1 MPEENV
7 SLVLGDVIV
16 PPARSIMMA
25 FKYNGTTIIF
35 DEINLS
41 YTSYEFD
48 PITSKLYPDA
58 YHVTAN
64 SDEYRINVTINVI
77 KNVPLVRSFP
87 GALPDYVI
95 FEQISDY
102 DITLFKAGELVYSLN
117 HGGFSEY
124 TTHVVHTIYGK
135 VLNAEGALVTV
146 TNTRTGMSKQS
157 TVASGYYSVDG
168 NFLDYLVNDTA
179 PWVADGDIMYI
190 EAVKNQ
196 NRGNTTLIVNMSV
209 DKQQAAD
216 ISLQPQPE

>member
-1 MPEENV
+1 
-7 SLVLGDVIV
+7 
-16 PPARSIMMA
+16 MMA
-25 FKYNGTTIIF
+25 FKYNGTTITF
-35 DEINLS
+35 DEIDLS

-95 FEQISDY
+95 YEQVSDY
-102 DITLFKAGELVYSLN
+102 NITLFKDEELVYRLN

-124 TTHVVHTIYGK
+124 TTHVVHTIYGR
-135 VLNAEGALVTV
+135 VLDAEGALVTV
-146 TNTRTGMSKQS
+146 TNTRTGVSKQS

-168 NFLDYLVNDTA
+168 DFLDYLVNDTS
-179 PWVADGDIMYI
+179 PWVADGDKMYI

-196 NRGNTTLIVNMSV
+196 NRGNITMIVNMSV
-209 DKQQAAD
+209 DKQQAPD
-216 ISLQPQPE
+216 IILQPLPE